1 MPILVDVGDGRTVN
15 LAQVTLIDWDAR
27 SDDRTVV
34 KIHFAG
40 GDWLKITPTEG
51 EELKQ
56 TMLSLGRAGT
66 IHY

>member
-1 MPILVDVGDGRTVN
+1 MPIFINLEGRTIN
-15 LAQVTLIDWDAR
+15 LTQITHIDWDAR
-27 SDDRTVV
+27 SDNRTAV
-34 KIHFAG
+34 KVFFAG
-40 GDWLKITPTEG
+40 GDWLKITPVEG